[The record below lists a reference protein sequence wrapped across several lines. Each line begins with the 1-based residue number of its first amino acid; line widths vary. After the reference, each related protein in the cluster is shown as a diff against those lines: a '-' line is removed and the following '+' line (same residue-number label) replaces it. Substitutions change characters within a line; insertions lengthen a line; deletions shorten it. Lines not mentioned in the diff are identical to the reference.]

1 MLKGIIMMLA
11 FMFCPVLKA
20 QDGTPNET
28 RMQYDSISIQPDRDA
43 MPQGG
48 MNAFYAYIGDNF
60 NYPKRCLKKNIDG
73 YVKLR
78 FIVDTAGRIGNITVM
93 EETSNC
99 PEFTQEAVR
108 VLMASP
114 PWIPAMKNGRIVRA
128 YREIPMRISATRN

>member
-1 MLKGIIMMLA
+1 MLKGIIMMS
-11 FMFCPVLKA
+11 FMICPVLKA
-20 QDGTPNET
+20 QVDNPNET
-28 RMQYDSISIQPDRDA
+28 RIQYDSFRIQPDREA

-60 NYPKRCLKKNIDG
+60 NYPNRCLKKNIDG

-78 FIVDTAGRIGNITVM
+78 FTVETDGRIGNITVM

-108 VLMASP
+108 VLLASP
-114 PWIPAMKNGRIVRA
+114 PWIPAMKYGRIIRA
-128 YREIPMRISATRN
+128 YRVIPIRISATRN